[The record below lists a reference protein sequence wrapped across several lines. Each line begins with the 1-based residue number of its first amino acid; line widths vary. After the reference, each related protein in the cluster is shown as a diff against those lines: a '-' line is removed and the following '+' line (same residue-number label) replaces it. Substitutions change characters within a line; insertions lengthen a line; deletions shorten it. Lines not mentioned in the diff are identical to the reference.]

1 MTPFFRRTMRSPA
14 PIVTYP
20 TRLSPMWITALSHGI
35 RDSIGT
41 RNSLA
46 LMNLAWSSSFMWDG
60 AVNHLDMQAL
70 APISH
75 PAEMGEDIS
84 HVLAK
89 LNASEK
95 YPELFRQVFGSEE
108 VTGMHFLQAL
118 SQFELTLISCDSK
131 YDKVK
136 RNEPGIFFTEQEQKG
151 YTLFQTNCNSCHTEP
166 LFSSSDFKNNGLPID
181 GTLQDL
187 GRMRITQAP
196 SDSLHFKVPS
206 LRNVEFS
213 QPYMHDGRF
222 NTLGQVINH
231 YTHGISPSPTLSM
244 ELENGIQLSVED
256 KVDLIAFLLT
266 LTDKDFLFN
275 PDHAF
280 PRK

>member
-1 MTPFFRRTMRSPA
+1 
-14 PIVTYP
+14 
-20 TRLSPMWITALSHGI
+20 
-35 RDSIGT
+35 
-41 RNSLA
+41 
-46 LMNLAWSSSFMWDG
+46 
-60 AVNHLDMQAL
+60 
-70 APISH
+70 
-75 PAEMGEDIS
+75 
-84 HVLAK
+84 
-89 LNASEK
+89 
-95 YPELFRQVFGSEE
+95 
-108 VTGMHFLQAL
+108 MHFLQAL